1 VVTAS
6 RIRPT
11 KTSAHRSG
19 VPLSGVCRAAT
30 YSAGAVTS
38 STAAWPHRPR
48 PSVVRRV
55 LRQVNP
61 AGACMGF
68 GFFGAVLVTG
78 CSLLTGGLWLL
89 GGVPGLVV
97 FRRGVRLSPRPS
109 SEDVETSKVEWF

>member
-1 VVTAS
+1 
-6 RIRPT
+6 
-11 KTSAHRSG
+11 
-19 VPLSGVCRAAT
+19 
-30 YSAGAVTS
+30 
-38 STAAWPHRPR
+38 
-48 PSVVRRV
+48 
-55 LRQVNP
+55 
-61 AGACMGF
+61 MGF